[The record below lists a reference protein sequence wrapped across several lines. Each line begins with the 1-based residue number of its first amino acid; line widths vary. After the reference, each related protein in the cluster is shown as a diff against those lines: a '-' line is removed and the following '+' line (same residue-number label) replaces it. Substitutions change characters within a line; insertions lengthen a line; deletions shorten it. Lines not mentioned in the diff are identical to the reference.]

1 MNGKFHQ
8 QGVTLNELL
17 LALAVGAVLVGL
29 AVPAFTALTKNNR
42 LITETN
48 TLIGH
53 INLAR
58 SEAIKRNQPVALCRS
73 ADPTAANPVCG
84 GSANDWT
91 SGWIVF
97 VDDDDNGVFDGDLAK
112 LLRRWAPSTSV
123 TIRTNSTVN
132 NNLQIDRR
140 GGTNEGGNSGVFAIC
155 DDRGVGSGRQI
166 NVGPVGRPELQKP
179 PSDCAAPTP

>member
-73 ADPTAANPVCG
+73 ADPTAANPR
-84 GSANDWT
+84 T
-91 SGWIVF
+91 
-97 VDDDDNGVFDGDLAK
+97 
-112 LLRRWAPSTSV
+112 RR
-123 TIRTNSTVN
+123 
-132 NNLQIDRR
+132 
-140 GGTNEGGNSGVFAIC
+140 
-155 DDRGVGSGRQI
+155 
-166 NVGPVGRPELQKP
+166 
-179 PSDCAAPTP
+179 